1 MTHSEKVKALE
12 QLQSNSVI
20 SVGWVVRGE
29 EIELAHGEVVYEQ
42 QLLDALAIATT
53 AQEKA
58 DVREATRTA
67 LREQWDALPAWIN
80 GPYLPLF
87 DAANR
92 LLDEGLDEAA
102 FEMIDAVE
110 PTVKITNDPEKSA
123 IFASV
128 KAQFLSVIESL

>member
-80 GPYLPLF
+80 GPYRPLF

>member
-80 GPYLPLF
+80 GPYRPLF

-102 FEMIDAVE
+102 FEMIDEVE